1 MPATVNAVVGA
12 AAAGGASVSADD
24 TNGNAG
30 ATGGNSAFIR
40 PMLAHLVQVEQMH
53 QVLVDLV

>member
-1 MPATVNAVVGA
+1 LLARPQQAERQLAPTIPMEMQEQLAEIRPL
-12 AAAGGASVSADD
+12 
-24 TNGNAG
+24 
-30 ATGGNSAFIR
+30 AFIR